1 MSNLRDNRLSFNK
14 NVQISS
20 KSEKLSSHG
29 GLILVREFLEKIQ
42 FNKLVKKNVHF
53 EDKRK
58 FFTHSKNTTFLQVL
72 YQLISG
78 CLLYTSPSPRD

>member
-42 FNKLVKKNVHF
+42 FNKLLKFSQIHCKSTSFAIKLIYKKRRVF
-53 EDKRK
+53 
-58 FFTHSKNTTFLQVL
+58 S
-72 YQLISG
+72 
-78 CLLYTSPSPRD
+78 